1 VSWRNSPPSVEE
13 VVALFAKGGRG
24 HEAGGSPRAGNAGN
38 DGGREAR
45 PSGRR
50 RQGRASV
57 GARRF
62 VMGDR
67 MASLQAVKRRMVLRI
82 SGGFSSSVQ

>member
-1 VSWRNSPPSVEE
+1 MRQGDLRGQGTPGTT
-13 VVALFAKGGRG
+13 ARGRHAHQGG
-24 HEAGGSPRAGNAGN
+24 E
-38 DGGREAR
+38 
-45 PSGRR
+45 
-50 RQGRASV
+50 GRASV

-67 MASLQAVKRRMVLRI
+67 MASLKAVKRRMVLRI